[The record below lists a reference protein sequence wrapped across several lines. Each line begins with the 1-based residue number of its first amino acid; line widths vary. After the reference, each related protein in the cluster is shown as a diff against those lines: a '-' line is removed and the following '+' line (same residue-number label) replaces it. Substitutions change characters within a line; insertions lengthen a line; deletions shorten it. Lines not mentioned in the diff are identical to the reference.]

1 MCDFSNR
8 QVHTD
13 DDSSSEP
20 GSPIVIEAKLYA
32 DITQNEPHTISL
44 TSLILGIVLGI
55 FVGLFP
61 TLKFKSI
68 NFYIIAL
75 TLFHFLEYYITAKYN
90 PGKVHSDS
98 FLLFGNGK
106 EYLGAHTFALLE
118 CLVEYAIRPQCKRTT
133 GIRYYIVFVGVV
145 LTIFGQYIRTL
156 AMKTA
161 AQSFSHIIKRKK
173 ESNHVLVTNG
183 LYSIFRHPSYFG
195 FFWWAIGLQLVL
207 LNPLSL
213 IVFTLVLWRFFN
225 QRIKVEEKYL
235 VSFFGNDYINYRKH
249 TSVWIPFI
257 H

>member
-1 MCDFSNR
+1 MSDISNR
-8 QVHTD
+8 QTHTN
-13 DDSSSEP
+13 DDSSSDSD
-20 GSPIVIEAKLYA
+20 SPIVIDDKLYA

-44 TSLILGIVLGI
+44 TSFILGIVLGI
-55 FVGLFP
+55 FIGLFP

-118 CLVEYAIRPQCKRTT
+118 CLVEYAFWPQSKRTT
-133 GIRYYIVFVGVV
+133 GIRYYIVFVGVA

-207 LNPLSL
+207 LNPFSL

-225 QRIKVEEKYL
+225 QRIKIEEKYL
-235 VSFFGNDYINYRKH
+235 ISFFGNDYINYKKH
-249 TSVWIPFI
+249 TKVWIPFI
-257 H
+257 N